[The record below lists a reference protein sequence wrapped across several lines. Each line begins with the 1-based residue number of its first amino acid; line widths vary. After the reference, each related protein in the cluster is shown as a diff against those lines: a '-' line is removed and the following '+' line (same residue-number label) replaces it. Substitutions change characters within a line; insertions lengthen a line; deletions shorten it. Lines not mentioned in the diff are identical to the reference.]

1 MIVPLGTRPLAGLS
15 KYWTH
20 PYNAVRNAGVM
31 DELAQQFGFSYSTV
45 AADIDEKAIRVD
57 DPSDLVMALAHA
69 KAAAILSRWVD
80 EDALPAEGGEFRF
93 LGRCFAILLH

>member
-1 MIVPLGTRPLAGLS
+1 
-15 KYWTH
+15 
-20 PYNAVRNAGVM
+20 VRNAGVM